1 MTAIR
6 TVRGDIPPEMLGIT
20 YAHEHLI
27 GQPPAHASE
36 PDFVLDSEPAAVS
49 ELGYFRAAGGSALV
63 EMSPRDY
70 GRSPEALRRLSDHTG
85 IHIICATGWHKE
97 KFSGALV
104 TGRGVQDLADEM
116 IADIEAGIGG
126 GAIQAGVIK
135 AASSLN
141 TISAS
146 EEKVFRAA
154 AIAHRATGAPISTH
168 TEAGTMA
175 LEQVALLRG
184 EGVAPERIII
194 GHVDRH
200 MDYDSQR
207 ALLATGVTII
217 YDQVGKEKYAPDR
230 QRIDFLSRLVA
241 EGYGGR
247 IMLSGDMARRSSWP
261 SYGTGGG
268 PGLTYILW
276 RFAPWLRESGLAE
289 PAIQDMLVNTP
300 ARLFQL
306 HKTP

>member
-1 MTAIR
+1 
-6 TVRGDIPPEMLGIT
+6 MLGIT

-27 GQPPAHASE
+27 AQPPAHASE
-36 PDFVLDSEPAAVS
+36 PDFVMDSEPAAVS
-49 ELGYFRAAGGSALV
+49 ELGFFRAAGGSALV

-85 IHIICATGWHKE
+85 IHIVCATGWHKE
-97 KFSGALV
+97 KFSRAFV
-104 TGRGVQDLADEM
+104 EGRNARDLADEM

-126 GAIQAGVIK
+126 GAVQAGVIK

-154 AIAHRATGAPISTH
+154 AIAHKATGAPISTH

-194 GHVDRH
+194 GHVDRR
-200 MDYDSQR
+200 MDYDFQR
-207 ALLATGVTII
+207 ALLATGATII
-217 YDQVGKEKYAPDR
+217 YDQLSKEKYFPDSL
-230 QRIDFLSRLVA
+230 RIELLARLIA
-241 EGYGGR
+241 DGFGGQ
-247 IMLSGDMARRSSWP
+247 IMLAGDMARRSYWP

-276 RFAPWLRESGLAE
+276 RFAPWLRESGVAE
-289 PAIQDMLVNTP
+289 AAIQDVLVHTP
-300 ARLFQL
+300 ARVFQL
-306 HKTP
+306 FKAP

>member
-85 IHIICATGWHKE
+85 IHNICATGWHKE

-104 TGRGVQDLADEM
+104 AGRGVQDLADEM

-175 LEQVALLRG
+175 LEQVALL
-184 EGVAPERIII
+184 
-194 GHVDRH
+194 
-200 MDYDSQR
+200 
-207 ALLATGVTII
+207 II